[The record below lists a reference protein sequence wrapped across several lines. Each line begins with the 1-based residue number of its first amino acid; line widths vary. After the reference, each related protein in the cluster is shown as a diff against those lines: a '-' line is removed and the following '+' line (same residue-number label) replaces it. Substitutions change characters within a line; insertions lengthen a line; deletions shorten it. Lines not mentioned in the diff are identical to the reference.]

1 MVMRPSKFIFYLEWL
16 RTMDDAVLSK
26 AERNRLIDAI
36 ITYADTGIIP
46 ELPRLLMA
54 IFSPIKATLDRDA
67 EKYHSKVETNRENG
81 KKGGRPKTQQNPEK
95 PNGFHENPEKP
106 NNINIDNNIHKDIHI
121 SNAAEPTE
129 EEKEIIYLIFYWRN
143 FIDPAA
149 ELNKYLE
156 YNGQRKWKA
165 LNTPTK
171 RLMSA
176 SNDWQPQD
184 KTPRVRQQ
192 FLDMW
197 YSLYGRIKNED
208 PNMAADMIDTRAKFE
223 FQGSEAKLRC
233 RSKALREYIERER
246 PPEILQYIGD
256 LKLTTAAP

>member
-1 MVMRPSKFIFYLEWL
+1 MRPSKFIFYLEWL

-36 ITYADTGIIP
+36 VTYADTGIAP

-95 PNGFHENPEKP
+95 PNGFIENPEKP
-106 NNINIDNNIHKDIHI
+106 NNINIDNNKHKDNFI
-121 SNAAEPTE
+121 SYPAEPD
-129 EEKEIIYLIFYWRN
+129 EKEKQEIYLIFFWRN
-143 FIDPAA
+143 FADPEA
-149 ELNKYLE
+149 ELNRFIE
-156 YNGQRKWKA
+156 YNNTRRWKA
-165 LNTPTK
+165 LDTPTK
-171 RLMSA
+171 RICAA
-176 SNDWQPQD
+176 SEWQPQD
-184 KTPRVRQQ
+184 QKPRVRQE

-197 YSLYGRIKNED
+197 YKLYCRLKEENEGYEM
-208 PNMAADMIDTRAKFE
+208 PMIDCRARFE
-223 FQGSEAKLRC
+223 FQGNEAKLRS
-233 RSKALREYIERER
+233 RSPSFRKYIEKVR

>member
-1 MVMRPSKFIFYLEWL
+1 MRPSKFIFYLEWL

-36 ITYADTGIIP
+36 VTYADTGIAP

-95 PNGFHENPEKP
+95 PNGFGENPEKP
-106 NNINIDNNIHKDIHI
+106 NNINIDNNKHKDNFI
-121 SNAAEPTE
+121 SQPAEPTE
-129 EEKEIIYLIFYWRN
+129 EEKRERYLIFFWRN
-143 FIDPAA
+143 FVDPEA
-149 ELNKYLE
+149 ELNRFID
-156 YNGQRKWKA
+156 YNGRRRWKA
-165 LNTPTK
+165 LDTPTK
-171 RLMSA
+171 RICAA
-176 SNDWQPQD
+176 SEWQPQD
-184 KTPRVRQQ
+184 STPRVRQE

-197 YSLYGRIKNED
+197 YKLYCRLKEENEGYEL
-208 PNMAADMIDTRAKFE
+208 PMIDCRARFE
-223 FQGSEAKLRC
+223 FQGNEAKLRS
-233 RSKALREYIERER
+233 RSSSFRKYVEQVR

-256 LKLTTAAP
+256 LRLTTAAP